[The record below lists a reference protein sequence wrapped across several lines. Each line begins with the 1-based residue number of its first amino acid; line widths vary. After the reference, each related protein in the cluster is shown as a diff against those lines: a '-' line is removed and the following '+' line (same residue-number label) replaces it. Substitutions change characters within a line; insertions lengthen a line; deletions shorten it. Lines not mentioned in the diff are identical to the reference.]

1 MKNAL
6 SLHQTAQARR
16 LYHHFI
22 HGGILN
28 ERDMARM
35 GSYIEVRDTRISEL
49 EGEVQF
55 LCSLCNPHGGESTTY
70 ETVRF
75 CGFSIKEITRILA
88 AALST
93 QENTT
98 MTNRQ
103 RLKENKDFAKK
114 GLDWAREFSTCE
126 ASWTLALQDYED
138 ACRLYYINL
147 KTEEEE

>member
-1 MKNAL
+1 MTGLIERLKFNGF
-6 SLHQTAQARR
+6 SGTENMLHRTRRWTIERNEASAR
-16 LYHHFI
+16 I
-22 HGGILN
+22 
-28 ERDMARM
+28 A
-35 GSYIEVRDTRISEL
+35 EL

-70 ETVRF
+70 ETVKF

>member
-49 EGEVQF
+49 EAE
-55 LCSLCNPHGGESTTY
+55 L
-70 ETVRF
+70 
-75 CGFSIKEITRILA
+75 RIAQTPDA
-88 AALST
+88 AAIRMDEMELADPRPDEGSI
-93 QENTT
+93 
-98 MTNRQ
+98 
-103 RLKENKDFAKK
+103 
-114 GLDWAREFSTCE
+114 E
-126 ASWTLALQDYED
+126 AG
-138 ACRLYYINL
+138 
-147 KTEEEE
+147 K